1 MGLKLII
8 ALASGSGGDERAA
21 AFAARLA
28 VQHEARAEIL
38 PTYANA
44 AADMIGL
51 GAALGVSLSQTS
63 INELLAA
70 ESEVL
75 RHIERDA
82 RTAADEAGAAF
93 GTGEGVSR
101 VAVLGRSPG
110 PVLNL
115 CRQTALA
122 DLVVVAHDHAGA
134 SPMRRHLGELLLGY
148 GAPVLVGRGDPDG
161 LTGAAVIAWDGSPQA
176 GRAVRAALPL
186 LAKTSAVHIAQCVSG
201 LDVQGCD
208 PDPGRLKTYLKLHS
222 VKAGDVIQ
230 AEGADEGVALLAAA
244 QSRQA
249 GLFVAGAWG
258 RSRVQETIFGGAT
271 RTFLQEKDGPSLL
284 LMH

>member
-1 MGLKLII
+1 MGLKLIV

-28 VQHEARAEIL
+28 VQYEARAEIL

-63 INELLAA
+63 IDDLLAA

-82 RTAADEAGAAF
+82 RAAADEAGAAF

-110 PVLNL
+110 PVLSL

-122 DLVVVAHDHAGA
+122 DLVVVAHDNAGA

-148 GAPVLVGRGDPDG
+148 GAG
-161 LTGAAVIAWDGSPQA
+161 A
-176 GRAVRAALPL
+176 GRTRRSRRSHRRGRHRLGRQPPGGP
-186 LAKTSAVHIAQCVSG
+186 SG
-201 LDVQGCD
+201 PRG
-208 PDPGRLKTYLKLHS
+208 
-222 VKAGDVIQ
+222 
-230 AEGADEGVALLAAA
+230 LAAA
-244 QSRQA
+244 GEGERGAYRSVRIGVGRPRLRPRPRPAA
-249 GLFVAGAWG
+249 GLSQASRREVG
-258 RSRVQETIFGGAT
+258 RRHPG
-271 RTFLQEKDGPSLL
+271 
-284 LMH
+284 